1 MPGHVS
7 RREALLLGTPL
18 VMKPAA
24 HLSKDAIRARLPR
37 DVPSGVAAII
47 ANTLND
53 KPQKLNTDW
62 FGTFLMEGL
71 LRWFERGIREVRPFA
86 VAWLDHHLA
95 ASNVARYSGARGR
108 TVFAG
113 GIPITTY
120 AGHFGLAFPC
130 YEMARQLEEPR
141 AARICRAVAEI
152 VLHKTARNRLGM
164 VEHDDSGEFA
174 IPDTCFFAIRALMD
188 AYDLNPE
195 NGGAFRTQAVFQ
207 LRTYIDTFLIS
218 DTGLAKTVLR
228 SGKLGET
235 YWTRASGWLLW
246 AITATLRHLPSSDPE
261 YEGFLQDLERL
272 VHGISRVQHDTGG
285 FRVLLNDESTPI
297 ETTGT
302 AMFASGV
309 SEAIRRGW
317 LSDSY
322 TPNARRAWDFV
333 KRNIIESGEIRNAYT
348 GWAVPAEQ
356 RRITELM
363 DHRKM
368 GWVQGLVLRTADE
381 LTRLRSG

>member
-1 MPGHVS
+1 
-7 RREALLLGTPL
+7 
-18 VMKPAA
+18 MKPAA
-24 HLSKDAIRARLPR
+24 RLSAEAIRARLPR
-37 DVPSGVAAII
+37 DAPPGVASII
-47 ANTLND
+47 ANTLNG
-53 KPQKLNTDW
+53 KPSEFNTDW
-62 FGTFLMEGL
+62 FGTFLVEGL
-71 LRWFERGIREVRPFA
+71 LRWRDRGISEVRPFA
-86 VAWLDHHLA
+86 IAWLDHHLA
-95 ASNVARYSGARGR
+95 ARDVAYYSGARGR
-108 TVFAG
+108 TVAAG

-130 YEMARQLEEPR
+130 YEMARQFKDAR
-141 AARICRAVAEI
+141 AARICRGVAEI

-174 IPDTCFFAIRALMD
+174 IPDTCFFAVRALMK
-188 AYDLNPE
+188 AYDLDPE
-195 NGGAFRTQAVFQ
+195 KGRAFRTQAVFQ
-207 LRTYIDTFLIS
+207 LRTYIDTFLMS
-218 DTGLAKTVLR
+218 DTGLAKTILR
-228 SGKLGET
+228 DGGLGET

-246 AITATLRHLPSSDPE
+246 AITATLRHLPASDPE
-261 YEGFLQDLERL
+261 HGGFVRDLKKL
-272 VHGISRVQHDTGG
+272 VEGISRVQDDSGG
-285 FRVLLNDESTPI
+285 FRVLLNDPSTPI

-309 SEAIRRGW
+309 SEAIRLGW

-322 TPNARRAWDFV
+322 TPNAWRAWDFV
-333 KRNIIESGEIRNAYT
+333 KRNITESGEIHNAYT

-381 LTRLRSG
+381 LTHPQSG